1 MNDYQPQ
8 PGTIAARAV
17 ALLRTLEPGQQIST
31 GELCDVLDQPS
42 SSLIPSLQPA
52 RNCGLVKADYRPGDQ
67 RTLYW
72 SMGDGKPIT
81 FAKID
86 GEDDEDENKAA
97 TKPKRAPKPIKIST
111 PAASADID
119 AALTQIRTADVTPE
133 APRTAEDWM
142 LAAAA
147 GAEIPVPAPIWPAYR
162 EPETAEIPPPPD
174 AATEAAQV
182 AGKSELAEGHADKR
196 PPREGVVR
204 FALWSDGKLQIVIE
218 GAAPVVLAREETK
231 ALIDYLDV
239 MHGREVAAA

>member
-1 MNDYQPQ
+1 MSDYEPQ
-8 PGTIAARAV
+8 AGTLVASAVKHLRSLKPGV
-17 ALLRTLEPGQQIST
+17 KIST
-31 GELCDVLDQPS
+31 SALCEAIGQPS
-42 SSLIPSLQPA
+42 AALVPSMQTA
-52 RNCGLVKADYRPGDQ
+52 RNHGMVKAEYQGDNR

-72 SMGDGKPIT
+72 SIGDGKPATAAAIE
-81 FAKID
+81 
-86 GEDDEDENKAA
+86 GEEPDEEDAR
-97 TKPKRAPKPIKIST
+97 PKDPPPPPPIS
-111 PAASADID
+111 SRSVFD
-119 AALTQIRTADVTPE
+119 AAQAQIRTADVTPD

-147 GAEIPVPAPIWPAYR
+147 GAEVPVPAPIWPAYR

-182 AGKSELAEGHADKR
+182 AGKSELAEGHADQR
-196 PPREGVVR
+196 PPRDGVVR